1 MLLVNST
8 LRSQEYAMHK
18 YPDIF
23 ESATFSCRFGFRL
36 HVSGESGIRIQ
47 NFFNPLSLA
56 NGTFLRRY
64 ESGIMWKLI
73 RIILLS
79 DDVTRWSPV
88 LNREYSSTKLSFLYF
103 LDFFLPYNVI
113 MKIFTHIPYKKHK
126 VPCAVSVRLRACVH
140 RGGGPQVGEVTRL
153 GGVTRLSI

>member
-1 MLLVNST
+1 MLSVNSI

-36 HVSGESGIRIQ
+36 HVSGESGIRIR

-103 LDFFLPYNVI
+103 LDFFLGLQRNNED
-113 MKIFTHIPYKKHK
+113 
-126 VPCAVSVRLRACVH
+126 VH
-140 RGGGPQVGEVTRL
+140 TY
-153 GGVTRLSI
+153 SIHETQGSMRCFSLT

>member
-1 MLLVNST
+1 MLSVNSI
-8 LRSQEYAMHK
+8 LRSQEHAMPK

-23 ESATFSCRFGFRL
+23 ESATFSCRFGFRV
-36 HVSGESGIRIQ
+36 HVSGESGIRIR

-103 LDFFLPYNVI
+103 LDFFFALQRNNENFHTYS
-113 MKIFTHIPYKKHK
+113 THETQGSMR
-126 VPCAVSVRLRACVH
+126 CFSS
-140 RGGGPQVGEVTRL
+140 T
-153 GGVTRLSI
+153 

>member
-1 MLLVNST
+1 MLSVNSI

-36 HVSGESGIRIQ
+36 HVSGESGIRIR

-103 LDFFLPYNVI
+103 LDFFFALQRNNEDFHTY
-113 MKIFTHIPYKKHK
+113 
-126 VPCAVSVRLRACVH
+126 
-140 RGGGPQVGEVTRL
+140 
-153 GGVTRLSI
+153 SIHESQGSMRCFSST

>member
-1 MLLVNST
+1 MLSVNSI

-23 ESATFSCRFGFRL
+23 ESATFSCRFGFRV
-36 HVSGESGIRIQ
+36 HVSGESGIRIR

-103 LDFFLPYNVI
+103 LDFFLALQRNNEDFHTYS
-113 MKIFTHIPYKKHK
+113 KHETQGSMR
-126 VPCAVSVRLRACVH
+126 CFSS
-140 RGGGPQVGEVTRL
+140 T
-153 GGVTRLSI
+153 

>member
-1 MLLVNST
+1 MLSVNSI

-36 HVSGESGIRIQ
+36 HVSGESGIRIR

-103 LDFFLPYNVI
+103 LDFFLALQRNNEDFHTY
-113 MKIFTHIPYKKHK
+113 
-126 VPCAVSVRLRACVH
+126 
-140 RGGGPQVGEVTRL
+140 
-153 GGVTRLSI
+153 SIRETQGSMRCFSLT

>member
-1 MLLVNST
+1 MLSVNSI

-36 HVSGESGIRIQ
+36 HVSGESGIRIR

-103 LDFFLPYNVI
+103 LDFFLALQRNNED
-113 MKIFTHIPYKKHK
+113 FHT
-126 VPCAVSVRLRACVH
+126 S
-140 RGGGPQVGEVTRL
+140 
-153 GGVTRLSI
+153 SIHETQGSMRCFSST

>member
-1 MLLVNST
+1 MLSVNSI
-8 LRSQEYAMHK
+8 LRSQEQAMPK

-23 ESATFSCRFGFRL
+23 ESATFSCRFGFRV
-36 HVSGESGIRIQ
+36 HVSGESGIRIR

-103 LDFFLPYNVI
+103 LDFFFALQRNN
-113 MKIFTHIPYKKHK
+113 
-126 VPCAVSVRLRACVH
+126 
-140 RGGGPQVGEVTRL
+140 EVFHTY
-153 GGVTRLSI
+153 SIHETQGSMRCFSST

>member
-1 MLLVNST
+1 MLSVNSI

-23 ESATFSCRFGFRL
+23 ESATFSCRFGFLL
-36 HVSGESGIRIQ
+36 HVSGESGIRIR

-103 LDFFLPYNVI
+103 LDL
-113 MKIFTHIPYKKHK
+113 KIFTHIPYTKHK

-153 GGVTRLSI
+153 GGVTRLSL